1 MKNIL
6 DSSSILINI
15 FDYIH
20 FVFVPDIDVE
30 ALSEKLLLPV
40 QDVKWHLDHYR
51 NIVEKRK
58 ARAQKSRE
66 KRGQKNNSILGI
78 STIYYISLIFNI
90 TYIST
95 YTITS
100 NYSLVFFH
108 CQSMFMNI
116 TSV

>member
-6 DSSSILINI
+6 DSLSLLINI
-15 FDYIH
+15 FNNIH
-20 FVFVPDIDVE
+20 FVPDIDVE

-40 QDVKWHLDHYR
+40 QEVKWHLDHYK

-78 STIYYISLIFNI
+78 STIY
-90 TYIST
+90 
-95 YTITS
+95 
-100 NYSLVFFH
+100 
-108 CQSMFMNI
+108 
-116 TSV
+116 